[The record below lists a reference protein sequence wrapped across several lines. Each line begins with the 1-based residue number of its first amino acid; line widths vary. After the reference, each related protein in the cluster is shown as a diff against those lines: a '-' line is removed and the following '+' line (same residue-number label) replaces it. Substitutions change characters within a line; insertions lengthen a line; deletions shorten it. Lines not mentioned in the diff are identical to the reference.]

1 VRVYKKATG
10 QFYTIFNT
18 SFVPYVLNCGSEIE
32 FKHMDKIKILWVDDE
47 IDLLKPHI
55 LFLEKKNY
63 EVTTCNN
70 GVDAIDVFDDG
81 NFDIVFLDENMP
93 GMSGLETLQ
102 EMKEKKSTTPVIMI
116 TKSEEE
122 YIMEEAIGSK
132 IADYLI
138 KPVNPNQILLSLKK
152 NLDHSR
158 LVSEKTTLD
167 YQKEFRK
174 ISMEMGMVRTYED
187 WIELYKKLI
196 FWELELENIEDQSM
210 IEILESQKT
219 EANSQFG
226 KFIERNYEDWFEP
239 KADKPI
245 LSHTL
250 FREVVVPEIVKKDK
264 PVLFVVID
272 NLRYD
277 QWKSFESVVSNHYKI
292 EKEIPYYS
300 ILPTATQYARNAI
313 FSGLTPLEMEK
324 QFPQY
329 WKNDV
334 EEGGKNLYEAEFLAA
349 HLKKLGLNIK
359 QDYFKIT
366 NLASGKKLA
375 ENFKALK
382 DNNLVTVVYNFVD
395 MLSHAKTEMDVVK
408 ELASDDKAYRSL
420 TLSWFKNSPLLDI
433 IQQAQKMGFKLVLT
447 TDHGTINV
455 RNPSKVI
462 GDKNTSLNLRYKTG
476 RSLTY
481 EDKDVYAVKEPKRI
495 GLPTI
500 NMSSSYIF
508 AKNDF
513 FLAYVNNY
521 NHYVSYYKNS
531 YQHGGISLEE
541 MIIPLLVLNPK

>member
-1 VRVYKKATG
+1 
-10 QFYTIFNT
+10 
-18 SFVPYVLNCGSEIE
+18 
-32 FKHMDKIKILWVDDE
+32 MDKIKILWVDDE

-55 LFLEKKNY
+55 MFLEKKNY
-63 EVTTCNN
+63 ELTTCNN
-70 GVDAIDVFDDG
+70 GRDAIDIFAEG

-93 GMSGLETLQ
+93 GMSGLEVLA
-102 EMKEKKSTTPVIMI
+102 EIKEKKSATPVIMI

-122 YIMEEAIGSK
+122 LIMEEAIGSK

-138 KPVNPNQILLSLKK
+138 KPVNPNQILLSIKK

-158 LVSEKTTLD
+158 LISTKTTLD

-174 ISMEMGMVRTYED
+174 IAVDMSMVNSYEE
-187 WIELYKKLI
+187 WAELYRRLL
-196 FWELELENIEDQSM
+196 FWELELEDIEDQGMS
-210 IEILESQKT
+210 EILESQKI
-219 EANSQFG
+219 EANAQFG
-226 KFIERNYEDWFEP
+226 KFIERNYEDWFAGAAQSGSG
-239 KADKPI
+239 KSKVDKPVQ
-245 LSHTL
+245 SHTL
-250 FREVVVPEIVKKDK
+250 FRELVVPEIVKKDR

-277 QWKSFESVVSNHYKI
+277 QWKAFESVVANHYKL
-292 EKEIPYYS
+292 EKEIPYYA

-313 FSGLTPLEMEK
+313 FSGMTPLEMEK
-324 QFPQY
+324 NFPQY

-349 HLKKLGLNIK
+349 HLKRLGLHIK

-366 NLASGKKLA
+366 NFAAGKKLV
-375 ENFKALK
+375 ENFKSFK
-382 DNNLVTVVYNFVD
+382 NNDLVTIVYNFID

-408 ELASDDKAYRSL
+408 ELAADDKAYRSL
-420 TLSWFKNSPLLDI
+420 TLSWFRNSPLLEI
-433 IQQAQKMGFKLVLT
+433 IQQAQQLGFRLIIT

-455 RNPSKVI
+455 KNPSKVI

-481 EDKDVYAVKEPKRI
+481 EDRDVYAVKDPKRI
-495 GLPTI
+495 QLPAI

-521 NHYVSYYKNS
+521 NHYVSYYRNT

-541 MIIPLLVLNPK
+541 MIVPFLVFNPK

>member
-1 VRVYKKATG
+1 
-10 QFYTIFNT
+10 
-18 SFVPYVLNCGSEIE
+18 
-32 FKHMDKIKILWVDDE
+32 MDTIKILWVDDE

-63 EVTTCNN
+63 KVTTFNN
-70 GVDAIDVFDDG
+70 GRDAVDAFEDG

-93 GMSGLETLQ
+93 GMSGLETLS
-102 EMKEKKSTTPVIMI
+102 EMKEKKSSTPMIMI

-152 NLDHSR
+152 NLDNSR
-158 LVSEKTTLD
+158 LISEKTTLD

-174 ISMEMGMVRTYED
+174 ISMEMSMVNSYED
-187 WIELYKKLI
+187 WVELYKKLI
-196 FWELELENIEDQSM
+196 FWELELEDISDQSM
-210 IEILESQKT
+210 VEILESQKA
-219 EANSQFG
+219 EANAQFS
-226 KFIERNYEDWFEP
+226 KFIERNYEDWFAAPVRQGSSER

-245 LSHTL
+245 QSHTL
-250 FREVVVPEIVKKDK
+250 FRELVVPELIKKDK

-277 QWKSFESVVSNHYKI
+277 QWKAIENVVGNHYKL
-292 EKEIPYYS
+292 EKEVPYYA

-313 FSGLTPLEMEK
+313 FSGLLPIEMEK

-334 EEGGKNLYEAEFLAA
+334 EDGGKNLYEAEFLTA
-349 HLKKLGLNIK
+349 HLKRLGLNIK
-359 QDYFKIT
+359 QEYFKIT
-366 NLASGKKLA
+366 NLANGKKLA
-375 ENFKALK
+375 ENFKGLK

-420 TLSWFKNSPLLDI
+420 TLSWFKNSPLLEI
-433 IQQAQKMGFKLVLT
+433 IQQAQKLGFKLIIT

-455 RNPSKVI
+455 KNPSKVI

-481 EDKDVYAVKEPKRI
+481 EDKDVYAVKDPKRI

-508 AKNDF
+508 AKNDL

-521 NHYVSYYKNS
+521 NHYVSYYRNS

-541 MIIPLLVLNPK
+541 MIIPFLVFNPK

>member
-1 VRVYKKATG
+1 
-10 QFYTIFNT
+10 
-18 SFVPYVLNCGSEIE
+18 
-32 FKHMDKIKILWVDDE
+32 MDQIKILWVDDE
-47 IDLLKPHI
+47 IDMLKPHI
-55 LFLEKKNY
+55 MFLEKKNY
-63 EVTTCNN
+63 HVTTCNN
-70 GVDAIDVFDDG
+70 GRDAIDIFDEN

-93 GMSGLETLQ
+93 GMGGLEVLA
-102 EMKEKKSTTPVIMI
+102 EIKERKSAIPVIMI

-122 YIMEEAIGSK
+122 FIMEEAIGSK
-132 IADYLI
+132 IADFLI

-158 LVSEKTTLD
+158 LISEKTTLD

-174 ISMEMGMVRTYED
+174 IAMEMAMVNSWEE
-187 WIELYKKLI
+187 WVECYKKLL
-196 FWELELENIEDQSM
+196 FWEMGLENIEDQSM
-210 IEILESQKT
+210 VEILESQKV

-226 KFIERNYEDWFEP
+226 KFIERNYEDWFAP
-239 KADKPI
+239 KADKPV
-245 LSHTL
+245 LSHNL
-250 FREVVVPEIVKKDK
+250 FRELVVPEIKKKDR

-277 QWKSFESVVSNHYKI
+277 QWKAFESVVANHYRL
-292 EKEIPYYS
+292 EKEVPYFA

-329 WKNDV
+329 WKNDI
-334 EEGGKNLYEAEFLAA
+334 EEGGKNLYEAEFLTA
-349 HLKKLGLNIK
+349 HLKRLGMNIK

-375 ENFKALK
+375 ENFKTLK
-382 DNNLVTVVYNFVD
+382 DNNLVTVVYNFID

-420 TLSWFKNSPLLDI
+420 TLSWFRNSPLLDI
-433 IQQAQKMGFKLVLT
+433 IQQAQQMGFRLVIT

-455 RNPSKVI
+455 KNPSKVI

-476 RSLTY
+476 RSLSY
-481 EDKDVYAVKEPKRI
+481 EDRDVYAVKDPKKI
-495 GLPTI
+495 GLPAI

-521 NHYVSYYKNS
+521 NHYVSYYRNT

-541 MIIPLLVLNPK
+541 MIVPFLVFTPK

>member
-1 VRVYKKATG
+1 
-10 QFYTIFNT
+10 
-18 SFVPYVLNCGSEIE
+18 
-32 FKHMDKIKILWVDDE
+32 MDTIKILWVDDE

-63 EVTTCNN
+63 SITTCNN
-70 GVDAIDVFDDG
+70 GLDAIAIFEEN

-93 GMSGLETLQ
+93 GMSGLETLS
-102 EMKEKKSTTPVIMI
+102 EMKEKKSAIPMIMI

-158 LVSEKTTLD
+158 LISQKTTLD

-174 ISMEMGMVRTYED
+174 ITLEMAMVNTYED

-196 FWELELENIEDQSM
+196 FWELELENIDDQSM
-210 IEILESQKT
+210 IEILESQKV

-226 KFIERNYEDWFEP
+226 KFIERNYEDWFAP
-239 KADKPI
+239 KSDKPI
-245 LSHTL
+245 QSHTL
-250 FREVVVPEIVKKDK
+250 FKELVVPEILKKDK
-264 PVLFVVID
+264 PVLFIVID

-277 QWKSFESVVSNHYKI
+277 QWKAFENVVANYYKL
-292 EKEIPYYS
+292 EKEVPYYS

-313 FSGLTPLEMEK
+313 FSGLTPLDMEK
-324 QFPQY
+324 KFPQY
-329 WKNDV
+329 WKNDP
-334 EEGGKNLYEAEFLAA
+334 EEGGKNLYEAEFLTAQ
-349 HLKKLGLNIK
+349 LKRLGITIK
-359 QDYFKIT
+359 EDYFKIT
-366 NLASGKKLA
+366 NLAGGKKLV

-382 DNNLVTVVYNFVD
+382 NNDLVTIVYNFVD

-408 ELASDDKAYRSL
+408 ELAADDKAYRSL
-420 TLSWFKNSPLLDI
+420 TLSWFKNSPLLEI
-433 IQQAQKMGFKLVLT
+433 IQQAQKLGFKLILT

-455 RNPSKVI
+455 KNPSKVV

-481 EDKDVYAVKEPKRI
+481 EQKDVYAVKEPKEI

-500 NMSSSYIF
+500 NMTSSYIF
-508 AKNDF
+508 AKNDL

-521 NHYVSYYKNS
+521 NHYVSYYKNT

-541 MIIPLLVLNPK
+541 MIIPFLVFHPK

>member
-1 VRVYKKATG
+1 ME
-10 QFYTIFNT
+10 N
-18 SFVPYVLNCGSEIE
+18 
-32 FKHMDKIKILWVDDE
+32 IKILWVDDE

-63 EVTTCNN
+63 SVTTCNN
-70 GVDAIDVFDDG
+70 GRDAIDIFDEN

-93 GMSGLETLQ
+93 GMSGLETLS
-102 EMKEKKSTTPVIMI
+102 EMKEKKSSIPMIMI

-158 LVSEKTTLD
+158 LISQKTTLD

-174 ISMEMGMVRTYED
+174 ITMEMAMVNSYED
-187 WIELYKKLI
+187 WVELYKKLI
-196 FWELELENIEDQSM
+196 FWELELENIDDQGM
-210 IEILESQKT
+210 IEILESQKV

-226 KFIERNYEDWFEP
+226 KFIERNYEDWFVP

-245 LSHTL
+245 QSHTL
-250 FREVVVPEIVKKDK
+250 FKELVVPEILKKDK
-264 PVLFVVID
+264 PILFVVID

-277 QWKSFESVVSNHYKI
+277 QWKVFESVVGNYYKL
-292 EKEIPYYS
+292 EKEVPYFS

-329 WKNDV
+329 WKNDP
-334 EEGGKNLYEAEFLAA
+334 EEGGKNLFEAEFLTAQIKRLRLD
-349 HLKKLGLNIK
+349 LKE
-359 QDYFKIT
+359 DYFKIT
-366 NLASGKKLA
+366 NLAGGKKLA
-375 ENFKALK
+375 ESFKSLK
-382 DNNLVTVVYNFVD
+382 DNDLVTVVYNFVD

-420 TLSWFKNSPLLDI
+420 TLSWFKNSPLLEI
-433 IQQAQKMGFKLVLT
+433 IQQAQKLGFKLILT

-455 RNPSKVI
+455 KNPSKVV

-481 EDKDVYAVKEPKRI
+481 EQKDVYAVKEPKLI
-495 GLPTI
+495 GLPAI

-508 AKNDF
+508 AKNDL

-521 NHYVSYYKNS
+521 NHYVSYYKNT

-541 MIIPLLVLNPK
+541 MIIPFLVFNPK

>member
-1 VRVYKKATG
+1 ME
-10 QFYTIFNT
+10 Q
-18 SFVPYVLNCGSEIE
+18 
-32 FKHMDKIKILWVDDE
+32 IKILWVDDE

-63 EVTTCNN
+63 NVTTCNN
-70 GVDAIDVFDDG
+70 GRDAVDIFEDG

-93 GMSGLETLQ
+93 GMSGLETLS
-102 EMKEKKSTTPVIMI
+102 EIKEKKSSTPVIMI

-152 NLDHSR
+152 NLDHSQ
-158 LVSEKTTLD
+158 LISKKTTLD

-174 ISMEMGMVRTYED
+174 IAMEMAMVNSYED
-187 WIELYKKLI
+187 WVELYKKLI
-196 FWELELENIEDQSM
+196 FWELELENINDQAM
-210 IEILESQKT
+210 FEILESQKV
-219 EANSQFG
+219 EANAQFG
-226 KFIERNYEDWFEP
+226 KFIERNYEDWFAP

-245 LSHTL
+245 QSHTL
-250 FREVVVPEIVKKDK
+250 FRELVVPELVKKDK

-277 QWKSFESVVSNHYKI
+277 QWKVMESVVSNFYKL
-292 EKEIPYYS
+292 EKEVPYYA

-313 FSGLTPLEMEK
+313 FSGMLPADMEK

-334 EEGGKNLYEAEFLAA
+334 EDGGKNLYEAEFLSA
-349 HLKKLGLNIK
+349 HLKRLGLNIK
-359 QDYFKIT
+359 EDYFKIT
-366 NLASGKKLA
+366 NLQSGKKLA
-375 ENFKALK
+375 ENFKGLK
-382 DNNLVTVVYNFVD
+382 DNDLVTVVYNFVD

-420 TLSWFKNSPLLDI
+420 TLSWFKNSPLLEI
-433 IQQAQKMGFKLVLT
+433 IQQAQKLGFKLIIT

-455 RNPSKVI
+455 KNPSKVI

-481 EDKDVYAVKEPKRI
+481 EDKDVFAVKEPKKI
-495 GLPTI
+495 GLPSI

-508 AKNDF
+508 AKNDH

-521 NHYVSYYKNS
+521 NHYASYYRNT

-541 MIIPLLVLNPK
+541 MIVPFLVFNPK

>member
-1 VRVYKKATG
+1 
-10 QFYTIFNT
+10 
-18 SFVPYVLNCGSEIE
+18 
-32 FKHMDKIKILWVDDE
+32 MDKIKILWVDDE

-55 LFLEKKNY
+55 LFLEQKNY

-70 GVDAIDVFDDG
+70 GRDAVDVFAEN
-81 NFDIVFLDENMP
+81 NFDVVFLDENMP
-93 GMSGLETLQ
+93 GMSGLETLA
-102 EMKEKKSTTPVIMI
+102 EIKEKKSSTPVIMI

-174 ISMEMGMVRTYED
+174 IAMELAMVYTYQD

-196 FWELELENIEDQSM
+196 FWELELENIEDSNL
-210 IEILESQKT
+210 ISILESQKV

-226 KFIERNYEDWFEP
+226 KFIERNYEDWFASP
-239 KADKPI
+239 KADKPVQ
-245 LSHTL
+245 SHTL
-250 FREVVVPEIVKKDK
+250 FRELVVPELVKKDK
-264 PVLFVVID
+264 PILFVVID

-277 QWKSFESVVSNHYKI
+277 QWKVMESTINNYYKL
-292 EKEIPYYS
+292 EKEVPYYA

-334 EEGGKNLYEAEFLAA
+334 DEGGKNLYEGEFLSA
-349 HLKKLGLNIK
+349 HLKRLGLNLK
-359 QDYFKIT
+359 EDYFKIT
-366 NLASGKKLA
+366 NLAGGKKLA
-375 ENFKALK
+375 DNFRTLK
-382 DNNLVTVVYNFVD
+382 DNNLVTIVYNFVD

-433 IQQAQKMGFKLVLT
+433 IQQAQKLGFKLIIT

-455 RNPSKVI
+455 KNPSKVI

-481 EDKDVYAVKEPKRI
+481 EDKEVYAVKDPKKI
-495 GLPTI
+495 GLPAI

-508 AKNDF
+508 AKNDY

-521 NHYVSYYKNS
+521 NHYVSYYKNT

-541 MIIPLLVLNPK
+541 VIVPLLVFNPR